1 MNAPRIAVLIAT
13 FRRPIGLERALRSI
27 ATQRLE
33 SHQHLYAIV
42 ANNDPADPTP
52 REVVT
57 RVATETGLSIELVDA
72 PNRGVAH
79 ARNRALDVVHK
90 KHEKREKHEEY
101 DLIAFLDDDEEAP
114 EGWLAALLATKA
126 QFGADVVTGGIVPR
140 FDVEPPRWAIEGRF
154 FARPE
159 RATGTAR
166 PWAFTG
172 NVLFDASLLARLPT
186 WFDARFTQGED
197 RHFFARL
204 AATGAKIV
212 WCADEPP
219 IEHVSVERVQRA
231 WLTRR
236 MRTIGR
242 SVTAIERDT
251 PRAAFAATRNFAKGL
266 VWIAIGAIARVVGAF
281 ASDAKRVQASMHMAY
296 GVGLVEGA
304 CGAVGSSASGDGIDS
319 TGSSPRS

>member
-13 FRRPIGLERALRSI
+13 FRRPVGLERALRSI
-27 ATQRLE
+27 AMQRLK
-33 SHQHLYAIV
+33 SHQRLHAIV

-57 RVATETGLSIELVDA
+57 RVATETGLAIELVDA

-79 ARNRALDVVHK
+79 ARNRALSVA
-90 KHEKREKHEEY
+90 HEQY

-114 EGWLAALLATKA
+114 EGWLGALLATKA
-126 QFGADVVTGGIVPR
+126 RFGADVVTGGIVPS
-140 FDVEPPRWAIEGRF
+140 FDMAPPDWAIEGRF

-159 RATGTAR
+159 RATGTVR

-204 AATGAKIV
+204 AATGARIV
-212 WCADEPP
+212 WCAEDAP
-219 IEHVSVERVQRA
+219 IEHVPAERVDPA

-251 PRAAFAATRNFAKGL
+251 PRAAFAATRNFAKG
-266 VWIAIGAIARVVGAF
+266 VAWIAIGACERVVGTF
-281 ASDAKRVQASMHMAY
+281 AGEARRVHASMHLAY
-296 GVGLVEGA
+296 GVGLVEGS
-304 CGAVGSSASGDGIDS
+304 VGSI
-319 TGSSPRS
+319 GSSPRS